1 MELFPESSP
10 EIEEDAAYEEVVV
23 VKKRGRGRPK
33 KIKEEELESEGT
45 TGFPLGLERGKAFS
59 SQGILN
65 RLEKSEKVTQN
76 TRKAREFQTNI
87 I

>member
-1 MELFPESSP
+1 MKYHLKSVLTTTGQRVVELLPESSP

-45 TGFPLGLERGKAFS
+45 TGFPLGLEHG
-59 SQGILN
+59 
-65 RLEKSEKVTQN
+65 
-76 TRKAREFQTNI
+76 
-87 I
+87 